1 MSGSCECVP
10 GRLFSEGGSVLRKNV
25 KRSGKGNRE
34 REPALHEA

>member
-1 MSGSCECVP
+1 MSGSCECASGCLV
-10 GRLFSEGGSVLRKNV
+10 SEGGSGLRKNV